1 MSDETNN
8 EVNNEEAVQQD
19 QQAQPEAIGLQDLQV
34 LAQIVD
40 LASSRGAFRGAELS
54 QVGAVYDKLST
65 FLSYVAETQKA
76 QQDAEEESASESPEE
91 K

>member
-8 EVNNEEAVQQD
+8 EVNNEEAVQKD

-76 QQDAEEESASESPEE
+76 QQDVEEESASESPEE